1 MSVDINNNNNNSK
14 LLAESVLKRIQE
26 YTDPKLNVNPYLDA
40 TLEVTDNGNYIIE
53 SDKRFKLYL
62 PSNFNELTDI
72 NYYFQGTG
80 GETGT
85 TTVDDAIDET
95 MKNSNYDKILL
106 EVEAS
111 KEQVATDIIGMVN
124 PNGFVHYN
132 GSGWSAG
139 APTSLNY
146 MTNLLANNKDLPP
159 QTLCLFETAYNGAD
173 MNITDTQIDL
183 LKKNN
188 TTVVLFEDKNQAG
201 YKKNA
206 SFKKLAANLN
216 VVMIESKSNHT
227 LVPTDAFYEN
237 VLGFINGDASKL
249 KTFSGKYKYSVYDSK
264 TDTWKEI
271 DENTALSTLKTSN
284 DVSNSLVFK
293 PEYVLEAIKL
303 SKNAALDVSN
313 TPSAIQEAIE
323 ISGGVQVDI
332 SDWISATASA
342 LAQINAVDSM
352 EGTLKSIYNELMPL
366 DDILS
371 KFLETYDGDVSQ
383 IPEFINKMVENGQL
397 DKNNVS
403 SLIQSFVRTDILN
416 ASNLK
421 DIVPQ
426 IIVDGNLSSA
436 DLVDLSYNCQVLLAT
451 QGVDANGEKNYEKT
465 GYYNSLE
472 ITNNP
477 VKKIINT
484 LMDKGFTEEQA
495 KDYMDGYNSALAEKL
510 VNENSMY
517 TGKGV
522 ATSAL
527 ATTGLF
533 TTFGYMLNYAYN
545 SFESNG
551 KNGLM
556 LGTDG
561 RYVST
566 LDCNNSFDFFA
577 RCAGL
582 NASGYNAANKEKYAI
597 TIAERLE
604 SEHDNVH
611 YWHDKMV
618 EDGRVQEYL
627 NVDGTVN
634 SKFKSGNPGD
644 IIICKSGSHMLTIV
658 NKDAYGYYVAEE
670 TCNEIRGTGLRIH
683 YYNYEDI
690 AKLTNPSGYE
700 DANPYVV
707 HMDNFYSN
715 TTNVEKEKGLITYG
729 YDADGNIIKI
739 TDNITYGDNSST
751 YGHCNNY
758 IPPEVISSELKL
770 SSETEELLKG
780 EYNKRNK
787 NSNVSN
793 YKVLDVIPKKLDEID
808 YKIDRGIT
816 EKNDTMELPE
826 VGKNIKTWSYA
837 SSVTSTNSNQYKFL
851 NSGLVSENEDGYMI
865 YNDGDGKDYYCVAMG
880 SYYSDNTVGKK
891 FKIDLDNGKS
901 IYAIT
906 GDVKSDK
913 GTDIN
918 HQYSGTNGNETML
931 SFIVGDDFAYKYPGI
946 GNCSKT
952 IPELSG
958 DIAKVHYLGD
968 INTEINTSNVTIED
982 CAWNLE

>member
-1 MSVDINNNNNNSK
+1 MSVDINSNNSK
-14 LLAESVLKRIQE
+14 LLAENVLKRIQE
-26 YTDPKLNVNPYLDA
+26 YRDPKFNVSPYLDA
-40 TLEVTDNGNYIIE
+40 TLEVTDNGNYIIQ
-53 SDKRFKLYL
+53 SKNCFKLYL
-62 PSNFNELTDI
+62 PSNFDEIKDI

-80 GETGT
+80 GGTGT

-95 MKNSNYDKILL
+95 MKSYNSDKILL

-111 KEQVATDIIGMVN
+111 KEKVATDIMGMVN
-124 PNGFVHYN
+124 PDGFTHYN

-159 QTLCLFETAYNGAD
+159 QTLCLFETAYNGTKMD
-173 MNITDTQIDL
+173 ITDSQINL
-183 LKKNN
+183 LKDNN
-188 TTVVLFEDKNQAG
+188 TTVVLFEDTNNTG
-201 YKKNA
+201 YKDNKV
-206 SFKKLAANLN
+206 FKKLASNLN
-216 VVMIESKSNHT
+216 VVMIESKSDHT

-249 KTFSGKYKYSVYDSK
+249 NSFSGKYKYSVYDNK

-271 DENTALSTLKTSN
+271 DEKTALSNLKNNS
-284 DVSNSLVFK
+284 DGSNSLVFK
-293 PEYVLEAIKL
+293 PEYVLEAIRL
-303 SKNAALDVSN
+303 SKNAALDISS
-313 TPSAIQEAIE
+313 TPSTIQEAIE
-323 ISGGVQVDI
+323 LSSSVQVDL
-332 SDWISATASA
+332 SDWIYATSDA
-342 LAQINAVDSM
+342 LVQIEAVGLM
-352 EGTLKSIYNELMPL
+352 EDTLRSIYNELMPL

-371 KFLETYDGDVSQ
+371 KFLKTYDGDVTKV
-383 IPEFINKMVENGQL
+383 PKFINEMVENGQL
-397 DKNNVS
+397 DKSNVS
-403 SLIQSFVRTDILN
+403 SLIQSFVRTNVLN

-421 DIVPQ
+421 DVVPQ
-426 IIVDGNLSSA
+426 IIVDGNLSSS
-436 DLVDLSYNCQVLLAT
+436 DLVDLSYNCQMLLAS
-451 QGVDANGEKNYEKT
+451 QGVNENGKTNYEKT

-472 ITNNP
+472 VTTNP
-477 VKKIINT
+477 VLEIINT
-484 LMDKGFTEEQA
+484 LMNKGFTEEQA
-495 KDYMDGYNSALAEKL
+495 KEYIDGYNSSLGQKL
-510 VNENSMY
+510 INENSMY

-533 TTFGYMLNYAYN
+533 TTFGYMLDYSYN
-545 SFESNG
+545 SFESDG

-577 RCAGL
+577 RCAGI
-582 NASGYNAANKEKYAI
+582 NASGYNAANKEKYAV
-597 TIAERLE
+597 TIDERIRTG
-604 SEHDNVH
+604 HDDVN
-611 YWHDKMV
+611 YWHEKMV

-627 NVDGTVN
+627 NKDGTVN
-634 SKFKSGNPGD
+634 SDFKTGNPGD
-644 IIICKSGSHMLTIV
+644 IIVCKSGSHMFTIV
-658 NKDAYGYYVAEE
+658 NKDANGYYVAEE
-670 TCNEIRGTGLRIH
+670 TCNDTRGSGLRIH

-690 AKLTNPSGYE
+690 AKLTNSSGYE
-700 DANPYVV
+700 DTNPYVV
-707 HMDNFYSN
+707 HMDNLYSN
-715 TTNVEKEKGLITYG
+715 TTNVFKERNFVTYG
-729 YDADGNIIKI
+729 YDVDGNVIEIK
-739 TDNITYGDNSST
+739 DNITYGDNSST

-758 IPPEVISSELKL
+758 IPPEVISSKL
-770 SSETEELLKG
+770 NLNSEVEELLKG
-780 EYNKRNK
+780 EYNKRNE
-787 NSNVSN
+787 NGNVSE
-793 YKVLDVIPKKLDEID
+793 YKISDVIPKKLDELD
-808 YKIDRGIT
+808 FMLDRGIT
-816 EKNDTMELPE
+816 KKNNTMELPN
-826 VGKNIKTWSYA
+826 VGKSIKRWSYA
-837 SSVTSTNSNQYKFL
+837 SSVTSTNSNQYRFL
-851 NSGLVSENEDGYMI
+851 NNGLVSENEDGYMI
-865 YNDGDGKDYYCVAMG
+865 YNDGDGNDYYCVAMG

-913 GTDIN
+913 ATDIN
-918 HQYSGTNGNETML
+918 HQYSGTNGKETML